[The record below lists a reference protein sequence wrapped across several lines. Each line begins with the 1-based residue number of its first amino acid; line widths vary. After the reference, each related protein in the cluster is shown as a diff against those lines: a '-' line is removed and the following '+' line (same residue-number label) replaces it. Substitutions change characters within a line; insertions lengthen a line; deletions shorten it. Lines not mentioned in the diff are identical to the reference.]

1 MAFEAAVLSRLVA
14 IREGERFNQQCREQ
28 ISPLKEERDAL
39 ASLFVNL
46 LTVPGAVPL
55 LQLSDGKYVSLKTTT
70 TTRAI
75 TEARLRAAIDAI
87 TPAQLGRLEGRLV
100 EAVEE
105 NLLDECTAITHR
117 PVVTVARPPHVS
129 AQRPPARADPTVE
142 RSAQRLIAIDE
153 RLKVLRQRQTAG
165 RAQCRQAVGETD
177 EVLHDWMAAD
187 GHHRRRIEVRPERA
201 ASPPAPAPAL
211 PALPLVGGPASAAPA
226 AAAAPVRITSTTA
239 APAVLE
245 VRRPHPRP
253 NRVGRAPSI
262 AAFVAALAKLP
273 VETTDQL
280 LPAALELFA
289 SLRKPTATTRR
300 TQKLTVA
307 LL

>member
-14 IREGERFNQQCREQ
+14 IREGDRFNQQCREQ

-87 TPAQLGRLEGRLV
+87 TPAQLARLEGRLV

-105 NLLDECTAITHR
+105 NLLDECTAIAHR

-142 RSAQRLIAIDE
+142 RSAQRLIAIDD

-187 GHHRRRIEVRPERA
+187 GHHRRRIEVCPERA
-201 ASPPAPAPAL
+201 ASPPAAPTPAPRRC
-211 PALPLVGGPASAAPA
+211 PWSEG
-226 AAAAPVRITSTTA
+226 R
-239 APAVLE
+239 
-245 VRRPHPRP
+245 RRPHLRRHLHRCASHPRP
-253 NRVGRAPSI
+253 PRPPCSKCVVLTRDPTVSGGPRALRRLWRRSQSFRSRPQISC
-262 AAFVAALAKLP
+262 FRPRSSFLLRCGSQRRRRGALR
-273 VETTDQL
+273 
-280 LPAALELFA
+280 
-289 SLRKPTATTRR
+289 S
-300 TQKLTVA
+300 
-307 LL
+307 